1 MPVKNSKNS
10 SFKSEPIGTLENDC
24 DKMYG
29 MGSSYELN
37 EEECEYAF
45 LACKII
51 EENDSEIKEE
61 MKNWY
66 KTKEKIDV
74 VSYKKEIENK
84 GGDIESI
91 INKFTRPDGGY
102 IKQLKRYLNI
112 DLNDFDYSYIRN
124 KRERAKVLYFLY

>member
-37 EEECEYAF
+37 EEKCEYAF
-45 LACKII
+45 LECKII

-66 KTKEKIDV
+66 KTKEKKMLSHI
-74 VSYKKEIENK
+74 KKKLKTKEEI
-84 GGDIESI
+84 
-91 INKFTRPDGGY
+91 
-102 IKQLKRYLNI
+102 
-112 DLNDFDYSYIRN
+112 
-124 KRERAKVLYFLY
+124 